1 MLIDRLLNEALD
13 LIQQAQKLKEI
24 PVDKL
29 TDRPNAK
36 SWNVLECLEHISR
49 YHQFYLPEVRQQI
62 KASPYP
68 AARVFRSG
76 WFGNYSANSMLPKKE
91 GKVNMAM
98 KTFPDMDP
106 QGDKVEVAVIG
117 QFIEEM
123 NELVELMERSR
134 AVDLRKTK
142 CNLTIRWLKFTLGD
156 TFRFLINNNRRHFLQ
171 IDRILNEIH

>member
-1 MLIDRLLNEALD
+1 
-13 LIQQAQKLKEI
+13 
-24 PVDKL
+24 
-29 TDRPNAK
+29 
-36 SWNVLECLEHISR
+36 
-49 YHQFYLPEVRQQI
+49 
-62 KASPYP
+62 
-68 AARVFRSG
+68 
-76 WFGNYSANSMLPKKE
+76 
-91 GKVNMAM
+91 
-98 KTFPDMDP
+98 MDP

-156 TFRFLINNNRRHFLQ
+156 TFRFLINHNRRHFLQ